1 MIRIKTIKPKQ
12 PNTKSKHFKSSINSL
27 TPALHAMEKHAE
39 ALAKNTIKPRR
50 MAVFRLSDFSLQ
62 NPVYLFTVFLLSGCL
77 QTGQEVFH
85 PSVYGID
92 EDTQKPV
99 TEATPLNL
107 NPKLCASG
115 VTAKVL
121 KIIDGD
127 TIDVRFKDGTE
138 ERVRYIGIDTPERD
152 ETCYREASDRNAT
165 LVEGNSVELIK
176 DTSERDIYGR
186 LVRYICNSE
195 GIFVNAQLIFE
206 GMAYAY
212 RYHPDTGFADQFKL
226 LEQEARRAGRGCLHP
241 DPEESSNTSNTACCK
256 MCRNGKACGDS
267 CIPWS
272 QSCHHKPGCAC
283 QG

>member
-1 MIRIKTIKPKQ
+1 MILIKTTESKQ
-12 PNTKSKHFKSSINSL
+12 PNTKNKYFRSAISPL
-27 TPALHAMEKHAE
+27 TTTLHAMEAYAETLANHA
-39 ALAKNTIKPRR
+39 IKLRH
-50 MAVFRLSDFSLQ
+50 MTVFHPSNFSLK
-62 NPVYLFTVFLLSGCL
+62 NLIYLFTISLLSGCL
-77 QTGQEVFH
+77 QTGQEVIH
-85 PSVYGID
+85 PSVYSTD
-92 EDTQKPV
+92 ENTQKPV

-115 VTAKVL
+115 VAAKVL

-127 TIDVRFKDGTE
+127 TIDVRLKDGTE

-152 ETCYREASDRNAT
+152 EACYQEASDRNT
-165 LVEGNSVELIK
+165 MLVERDSVKLIK

-195 GIFVNAQLIFE
+195 GVFVNAQLISE

-212 RYHPDTGFADQFKL
+212 RYYPDTGFANQFKL
-226 LEQEARRAGRGCLHP
+226 LEQEAAQAGIGCLHP
-241 DPEESSNTSNTACCK
+241 EANSDASNSACCK

-267 CIPWS
+267 CIPWN